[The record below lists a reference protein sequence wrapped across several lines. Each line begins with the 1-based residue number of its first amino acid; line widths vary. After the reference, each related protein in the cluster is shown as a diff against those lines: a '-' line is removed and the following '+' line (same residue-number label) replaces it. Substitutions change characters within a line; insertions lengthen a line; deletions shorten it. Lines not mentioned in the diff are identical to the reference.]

1 MNSIRIRIPEPKWE
15 SNLANLII
23 DLEKLKVKRIEGE
36 IPEYIFLQLKEI
48 FHKLETLG
56 SARIEGNNTTLSE
69 YIEKII
75 ENKFVEEEEN
85 EILNIEEAIDFIEE
99 HIEHYSI
106 DRMFVSQI
114 HKIITKDLTPP
125 PKGEGSKYPGELRKH
140 NVTIQKSKHRPPDV
154 SILNDCFEEFIRFIN
169 EDRKEQYQLL
179 MIAIAHHRFA
189 YIHPYDNANGRVG
202 RLLNYALLIKF
213 GFQVRDKRILNPS
226 SVFYSD
232 RDRYY
237 EMLSCADSLL
247 DEDLLTWCEYF
258 LKGLKNEIEKI
269 DILLKREFVV
279 GKILFPSI
287 KYALERKLITSE
299 EKKVL
304 HLMID
309 SPEMSIKSQDLS
321 RIGINGS
328 VKKSRFMEKLKER
341 KFIKPIKEGGRIYTI
356 NFTNNYL
363 LRGVIKSLEKEGFV
377 SDFLERRDS

>member
-1 MNSIRIRIPEPKWE
+1 MNNVKIRIPEPKWE
-15 SNLANLII
+15 SDLTNLII

-75 ENKFVEEEEN
+75 ENRFEEEEK
-85 EILNIEEAIDFIEE
+85 EILNIEEAIDFIEKN
-99 HIEHYSI
+99 IEHYSI
-106 DRMFVSQI
+106 NRMFISQI
-114 HKIITKDLTPP
+114 HKIITKDLIPP
-125 PKGEGSKYPGELRKH
+125 PKGEGSKYPGEVRKH
-140 NVTIQKSKHRPPDV
+140 NVIIQKAKHRPPDV

-189 YIHPYDNANGRVG
+189 YIHPYDNTNGRVG

-213 GFQVRDKRILNPS
+213 GFQIGDKIILNPS

-247 DEDLLTWCEYF
+247 DDDLLRWCEYF
-258 LKGLKNEIEKI
+258 LKGLKNEIEKN

-287 KYALERKLITSE
+287 KYALERKLITPE
-299 EKKVL
+299 EKRVL
-304 HLMID
+304 HLIID

-321 RIGINGS
+321 KIGIDGS

-341 KFIKPIKEGGRIYTI
+341 KFIEPIKEGGRIYTI